1 MTRTTTPPI
10 SAPNPLQLS
19 LGPVL
24 FYWTRERYQAF
35 YRDAADWPVD
45 IVTLGETV
53 CSRRRDMKL
62 DDWLGIGRELTQAG
76 KQVVLAS
83 QTLIESEADLRDLRK
98 LCDNGD
104 FIVEA
109 NDQSAL
115 QRLSKAGLPFIAGAA
130 LNLYN
135 PPTLQVLARAGM
147 QRWQA
152 PVEMSQ
158 QGLAQL
164 ISDCRQAG
172 MPHPCEVFA
181 FGHLPLAWSSRCF
194 TARRHQTPKDRCK
207 FVCQKYPEGLVLR
220 SQESHDVFTL
230 NGIQTLSSACQDLRH
245 ELSTMAQMG
254 VSVARLSP
262 RAQGMAEVVN
272 AFDQARHGKLPA
284 PDPLALV
291 EADVCD
297 GYWYG
302 RPGMDSTRNKAAMI
316 PS

>member
-1 MTRTTTPPI
+1 MSSTTLPQQPI
-10 SAPNPLQLS
+10 SSTDPLQLS

-24 FYWTRERYQAF
+24 FYWTRERYESF
-35 YRDAADWPVD
+35 YREAADWPVE
-45 IVTLGETV
+45 IITLGETV

-62 DDWLGIGRELTQAG
+62 DDWLGIGRELAQAG

-115 QRLSKAGLPFIAGAA
+115 QRLTCAGLPFIAGAA

-135 PPTLQVLARAGM
+135 TATLGVMARAGM

-158 QGLAQL
+158 KALAQL
-164 ISDCRQAG
+164 INDCHQAG
-172 MPHPCEVFA
+172 VPHPCEVFA
-181 FGHLPLAWSSRCF
+181 YGHLPLAWSSRCF

-220 SQESHDVFTL
+220 SQESRDVFTL

-245 ELSTMAQMG
+245 ELRVMAAMG
-254 VSVARLSP
+254 VAVARLSP
-262 RAQGMAEVVN
+262 RAEGMAEVVN
-272 AFDQARHGKLPA
+272 AFDQARHGQLPP
-284 PDPLALV
+284 PDPLTLV
-291 EADVCD
+291 EAEICD
-297 GYWYG
+297 GYWHG
-302 RPGMDSTRNKAAMI
+302 RPGMDNTRTVSN
-316 PS
+316 